1 MFISRGRELF
11 WSCRPRQFVNIE
23 SEIVKIH
30 KKLIKMNSWSQN
42 NTNSNGEDGD
52 LNDETDESNTEAGEI
67 DYKSQYE
74 ILKKKLKFLIYVS
87 LLITN

>member
-1 MFISRGRELF
+1 
-11 WSCRPRQFVNIE
+11 
-23 SEIVKIH
+23 
-30 KKLIKMNSWSQN
+30 MNSWSQN